1 MTNIRKEKDS
11 DKEKIW
17 KTNTEAF
24 DTDAEANLVDTLRDS
39 GTSFIS
45 LVAEECGEIIVGHIL
60 FTPVE
65 LTGDVSGLKLMG
77 LAPMAV
83 VPKFQKNGIGSQLVK
98 VGIEKCSTQGYDAIV
113 VLGHAEYYPKFGF
126 VPSVKYGIKSE
137 YDVPDEVFMV
147 LELKKGS
154 LKDKIGIIKYHAA
167 FGSV

>member
-83 VPKFQKNGIGSQLVK
+83 VLCQ
-98 VGIEKCSTQGYDAIV
+98 A
-113 VLGHAEYYPKFGF
+113 
-126 VPSVKYGIKSE
+126 
-137 YDVPDEVFMV
+137 
-147 LELKKGS
+147 
-154 LKDKIGIIKYHAA
+154 
-167 FGSV
+167 